1 MQKATRNTHVFS
13 GHKGAYLGSRFLLLA
28 ILGMSLVWNSVAL
41 AVPITYEE
49 VFDQN
54 LSVREGQRAVYNFDL
69 NTIGGSSFVK
79 DAGLIISPRYLPTV
93 DETTFNTNLDVT
105 SALLSFEIGGMDG
118 GNFFPRERIKIKV
131 SGENGT
137 GDTIFNETVFLGI
150 QTFNFNLTGSWLDWL
165 DDGKLRT
172 VAIAVNRSGF
182 DNDFR
187 IRRASLLVSA
197 EAPAPVPEPASL
209 ILMGSGLM
217 ALALYGR
224 KQSKKKK

>member
-1 MQKATRNTHVFS
+1 MQESIKNRSVFDKYKDLLKS
-13 GHKGAYLGSRFLLLA
+13 GFAVFA
-28 ILGMSLVWNSVAL
+28 ILGISLVCNTLVM

-69 NTIGGSSFVK
+69 NKIGGSSFVK
-79 DAGLIISPRYLPTV
+79 DSSGIIGSTYLPTL
-93 DETTFNTNLDVT
+93 DETTFDTSLNLT
-105 SALLSFEIGGMDG
+105 SALLSFRIGGMDG

-131 SGENGT
+131 TGESGT
-137 GDTIFNETVFLGI
+137 GATIFNETVFLGVE
-150 QTFNFNLTGSWLDWL
+150 TFNFNLTGSWLDWL

-172 VAIAVNRSGF
+172 VGIAVNRNGF

-209 ILMGSGLM
+209 ILLGSGLVG
-217 ALALYGR
+217 LALYR
-224 KQSKKKK
+224 RRQSQKKK